1 MLVPLL
7 NEPGSAG
14 NDMMIVRARICFSY
28 DSSAVEARPD
38 RTCLLPEIRSP
49 QFGPRPIRVTKG
61 SNLTQTI
68 GVTNKANKD
77 VATLPKGLPMWHER
91 PTSAG
96 LIITVC
102 ASSFIALSQLSAI
115 DRRSR

>member
-1 MLVPLL
+1 MLVLLL
-7 NEPGSAG
+7 NESGSAGFG

-28 DSSAVEARPD
+28 NSSAVEARPN

-49 QFGPRPIRVTKG
+49 QFGPRPIRVIKG

-77 VATLPKGLPMWHER
+77 VATLPKGLPMWHESPGR
-91 PTSAG
+91 FNHNG
-96 LIITVC
+96 LCVFVHCLVTT
-102 ASSFIALSQLSAI
+102 FR
-115 DRRSR
+115 D